1 MNLLTTSAVLLAA
14 VLPRIFAV
22 VVNPNPF
29 TEEVANVQL
38 GQDFTI
44 HWQPTTPGTVTIT
57 IYGMDENDN
66 VSSDVYVLG
75 GMLLRFS
82 SHDSH
87 NSNNRQANSRD

>member
-1 MNLLTTSAVLLAA
+1 MNLLTTFTLLLAA

-29 TEEVANVQL
+29 SEEIVNPQL

-44 HWQPTTPGTVTIT
+44 HWNPTTSGTVTIK

-66 VSSDVYVLG
+66 VSSDVYTLG
-75 GMLLRFS
+75 GMLLRIS
-82 SHDSH
+82 SH
-87 NSNNRQANSRD
+87 NSSQLNKQPAS